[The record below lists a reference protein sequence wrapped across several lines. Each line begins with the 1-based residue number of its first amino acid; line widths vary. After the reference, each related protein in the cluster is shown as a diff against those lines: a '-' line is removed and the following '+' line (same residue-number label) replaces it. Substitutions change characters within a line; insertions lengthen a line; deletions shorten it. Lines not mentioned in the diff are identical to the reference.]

1 MKIFK
6 AIRHHDH
13 VTKQTNPSIS
23 LSDMVDNIINKHSFY
38 EGSSHLIIDKIVS
51 LKNSTNADGMKEIT
65 EAWDKVN
72 KANGKA
78 KCKINKYFNKGIE
91 ASENY
96 FLKPPKQSIPTK
108 EIQSEQKENGF
119 EKSTARKLHSDDLSN
134 NSISIKSNSKSDGII
149 EKMEHC
155 NGVITKQKNEVV
167 SEEIKKIKLNQLSKS
182 EEEPKFQ
189 KILSSHTIEEAIKIK
204 VIFSGISNKSL
215 NLIES
220 KIKARFDELKSSETP
235 ELFEHEM
242 LSAQEILKKYDN
254 KLVCEKINNI
264 INKFLDKNELYI
276 RENRSPISRI
286 WCAINSVFGLQD
298 VTPRKLNEFKM
309 AIIDSLKMAS
319 VENIDKYASDL
330 KRKISNHTH
339 ENITKQV
346 NDFIDVYSVD
356 RVNELKGN
364 EKISVVSKTELLEPR
379 KNRDPEELIK
389 DMSLKKIISH
399 LLNRVINKIK
409 RLFS

>member
-6 AIRHHDH
+6 AISHHDH
-13 VTKQTNPSIS
+13 ATKQTHPSIS
-23 LSDMVDNIINKHSFY
+23 LSDMVDNIISKDSFY

-51 LKNSTNADGMKEIT
+51 LKNSTNSDGMKEIT

-78 KCKINKYFNKGIE
+78 KYKINKYFNKGIE
-91 ASENY
+91 ASKNY
-96 FLKPPKQSIPTK
+96 FLNPPKQLLPTK
-108 EIQSEQKENGF
+108 EIQSEQKEDGF
-119 EKSTARKLHSDDLSN
+119 EKLTDRKSHSDDLSN
-134 NSISIKSNSKSDGII
+134 NSMPIKSNSESDGII
-149 EKMEHC
+149 EKMERC

-167 SEEIKKIKLNQLSKS
+167 SEEIKKIKLNQLGKS

-189 KILSSHTIEEAIKIK
+189 KILSSHTIEEAIRIK
-204 VIFSGISNKSL
+204 VIFNGISNKSL
-215 NLIES
+215 NLIKA
-220 KIKARFDELKSSETP
+220 KIKEKFNELKTSETP
-235 ELFEHEM
+235 ELFECEM
-242 LSAQEILKKYDN
+242 LSAQGILKEYDN
-254 KLVCEKINNI
+254 ELVCKKINAI
-264 INKFLDKNELYI
+264 INQYLDEHELYI

-309 AIIDSLKMAS
+309 AIIDGLKMEPI
-319 VENIDKYASDL
+319 ENIDKYTSDL
-330 KRKISNHTH
+330 RRKISNHTH
-339 ENITKQV
+339 ENIAKQV

-364 EKISVVSKTELLEPR
+364 EKFSVASKTELLEPE
-379 KNRDPEELIK
+379 KNRDLEELMK

-399 LLNRVINKIK
+399 VFNRVINKIR